1 MSDRPQGPGWWQASD
16 LKWYPPEKHANYEAP
31 PSTPG
36 TPPTTKGP
44 AGRSKVWFIL
54 AGIAVIL
61 FTAALVA
68 GRVLLGTFLPG
79 LLLVGAIALI
89 GATLAIRSGHSVVRK
104 AMTVTAIMLVVAVA
118 IPASSKVG
126 YPVYHHFFAGT
137 STSISSAPSS
147 SSSEPAPSSSSEPT
161 PSSSRAPSGQ
171 ESGGPSVQASA
182 GVTSGI
188 LAVSGTP
195 GSVFS
200 YGFIDPNSG
209 HYSSIAKFDVSKCV
223 CSGDGQI
230 YLSPDF
236 KKFAFT
242 KNVDGHQDAGWTDTS
257 GNFTDATPHANP
269 GTFGG
274 RPQDFIAIGFDGA
287 GNFYYQSKD
296 NDYFK
301 LSAGST
307 SNAEKILHDNRT
319 FAYLSYDGTV
329 EFPIKSCIQPIW
341 AGPNKMLDV
350 RGIGHT
356 ANSGPQIYKAD
367 AVADTS
373 TGCFKPANPVPVLPS
388 TNTATVENAVSNRDG
403 TQVAF
408 KLDNQA
414 GGVDLYVS
422 AAEGGSEPKKLTLSN
437 INTPLA
443 TITLLNWL

>member
-1 MSDRPQGPGWWQASD
+1 MTDRPQGPGWWQASD
-16 LKWYPPEKHANYEAP
+16 LKWYPPEKHADYAAP
-31 PSTPG
+31 PSSPPTPVKP
-36 TPPTTKGP
+36 TPPPVTTKGL
-44 AGRSKVWFIL
+44 AGRSKVWFTL
-54 AGIAVIL
+54 AGTALSLAI
-61 FTAALVA
+61 AALVA

-79 LLLVGAIALI
+79 LLLVGVIALI

-118 IPASSKVG
+118 IPASSKVV
-126 YPVYHHFFAGT
+126 YPVYHHFFAGNR
-137 STSISSAPSS
+137 TSISSAPSS
-147 SSSEPAPSSSSEPT
+147 SSSEPAPSSSSGPT
-161 PSSSRAPSGQ
+161 SAPSS
-171 ESGGPSVQASA
+171 GPSVQASS

-195 GSVFS
+195 GDVFS

-209 HYSSIAKFDVSKCV
+209 HYSKVASFDVSKCV
-223 CSGDGQI
+223 CSGTGQI
-230 YLSPDF
+230 FISPDF

-257 GNFTDATPHANP
+257 RNFTDVTPHANP
-269 GTFGG
+269 GAFGG
-274 RPQDFIAIGFDGA
+274 RPLDFIAIGFDGA

-307 SNAEKILHDNRT
+307 GNAEKILHDNRT

-350 RGIGHT
+350 SGIGHT
-356 ANSGPQIYKAD
+356 ANTGTQIYKAD
-367 AVADTS
+367 AVEDTS
-373 TGCFKPANPVPVLPS
+373 TGCFKPANPVPVLPA
-388 TNTATVENAVSNRDG
+388 TNTTTVENAVSNRDG

-408 KLDNQA
+408 KFDNQA

-422 AAEGGSEPKKLTLSN
+422 ATDGSSEPKKLTLSN